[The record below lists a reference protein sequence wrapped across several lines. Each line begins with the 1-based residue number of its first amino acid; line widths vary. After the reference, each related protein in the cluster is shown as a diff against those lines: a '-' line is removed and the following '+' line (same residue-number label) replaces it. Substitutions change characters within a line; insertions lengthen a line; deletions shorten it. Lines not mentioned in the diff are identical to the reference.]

1 MKPRI
6 SPLAL
11 FHDGYSSKSLPKLM
25 RIGTLQPPDYLIG
38 GLAGNPIPLRVA
50 RGDTLLPL
58 VE

>member
-1 MKPRI
+1 
-6 SPLAL
+6 
-11 FHDGYSSKSLPKLM
+11 M

-38 GLAGNPIPLRVA
+38 GLTGNPIPLRVA